1 MNQALNISESVCAY
15 FDGFDSTVDAFGGAI
30 AGFEHDCIDDSP
42 QMFSNGF
49 GYFFHRFKPAAHRPT
64 QPTLPSLERPGT
76 MDIVPQF
83 LGQFLDRPCSGGT

>member
-30 AGFEHDCIDDSP
+30 TGFEHDCIDDSP

-49 GYFFHRFKPAAHRPT
+49 GYFFIGSSRQHIAQLSQRFHPLSAQVRWT
-64 QPTLPSLERPGT
+64 
-76 MDIVPQF
+76 
-83 LGQFLDRPCSGGT
+83 